1 MAKKKKNEEI
11 IRIVDRELYPTVIGV
26 VDDTEKKPI
35 FLIVIFIILIGLLF
49 GLPYITDFYTNL
61 KGDTLGG
68 SSSNTT
74 KNNTNDNTKDNV
86 DVGVDNSDAPFYL
99 VATSNSVKYDD
110 IEIINLSFTSLTSKD
125 YISLTIKNT
134 TDKAFEIN
142 DKNYYLELYDSN
154 KTLIQRIKITGATLN
169 ANGTVNLVFE
179 IINKNNVNQFRF
191 LSKTLDEYPEFSAG
205 DSGNGAITCKKN
217 NETYIYKFKNNRLYT
232 ETELY
237 TVNTTNTVVNASTYD
252 NKVSTYNAIN
262 GITAQTTNENNTFE
276 FKAEI
281 DLSKAKV
288 SSLNNI
294 HLYENETLAKTI
306 NFEMSAMGYSCS

>member
-142 DKNYYLELYDSN
+142 DKNYYKCQN
-154 KTLIQRIKITGATLN
+154 QTLN
-169 ANGTVNLVFE
+169 SVAEVRPGSAQSLRIDALLPLGPE
-179 IINKNNVNQFRF
+179 SSF
-191 LSKTLDEYPEFSAG
+191 LTQLWTPHHHQKPPD
-205 DSGNGAITCKKN
+205 
-217 NETYIYKFKNNRLYT
+217 R
-232 ETELY
+232 
-237 TVNTTNTVVNASTYD
+237 
-252 NKVSTYNAIN
+252 
-262 GITAQTTNENNTFE
+262 
-276 FKAEI
+276 
-281 DLSKAKV
+281 
-288 SSLNNI
+288 
-294 HLYENETLAKTI
+294 HLE
-306 NFEMSAMGYSCS
+306 

>member
-11 IRIVDRELYPTVIGV
+11 IRIVDKELYPTVIGV

-35 FLIVIFIILIGLLF
+35 FLIVIFIILVALLF
-49 GLPYITDFYTNL
+49 GLPYLSDFYTNL
-61 KGDTLGG
+61 KGNTLTT
-68 SSSNTT
+68 SSNKTN
-74 KNNTNDNTKDNV
+74 KENNSSENDNV

-154 KTLIQRIKITGATLN
+154 KTLIQRIKITGSTLN

-179 IINKNNVNQFRF
+179 LINKNNVNQFRF
-191 LSKTLDEYPEFSAG
+191 LSKTVDEYPEFSAG

-237 TVNTTNTVVNASTYD
+237 TVNTTNTVVNTSSYD
-252 NKVSTYNAIN
+252 SKVSTYNAIN

-288 SSLNNI
+288 STLNNI

-306 NFEMSAMGYSCS
+306 NFEMNAMGYSCS